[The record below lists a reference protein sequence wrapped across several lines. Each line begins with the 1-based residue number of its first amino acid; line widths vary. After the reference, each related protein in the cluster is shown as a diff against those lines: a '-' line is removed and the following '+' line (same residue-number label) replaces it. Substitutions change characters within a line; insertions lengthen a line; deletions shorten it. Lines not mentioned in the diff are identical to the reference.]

1 MAYGISNTEERT
13 DSDVINAC
21 ASRLLDAVQKNLLL
35 NPHAHRT
42 KTNRRRKNTEHSMTS
57 PSPVVGDWYR
67 RPGGALFE
75 VVAIDR
81 DDATVEVQHFD
92 GTLEE
97 VELESWAEQEF
108 EAAQAPEDWTGSVD
122 VDSEDYEAER
132 EVSSGTLWTD
142 PLTSLDRSEASG
154 YSEWPSPRDL

>member
-1 MAYGISNTEERT
+1 
-13 DSDVINAC
+13 
-21 ASRLLDAVQKNLLL
+21 
-35 NPHAHRT
+35 
-42 KTNRRRKNTEHSMTS
+42 MTS

-67 RPGGALFE
+67 RPGGALCDVGASE
-75 VVAIDR
+75 R

-97 VELESWAEQEF
+97 VDLESWAEQEF
-108 EAAQAPEDWTGSVD
+108 EAAQAPEDWSGSVD
-122 VDSEDYEAER
+122 VDAEDYEADR
-132 EVSSGTLWTD
+132 EVSSATTWTD

>member
-1 MAYGISNTEERT
+1 
-13 DSDVINAC
+13 
-21 ASRLLDAVQKNLLL
+21 
-35 NPHAHRT
+35 
-42 KTNRRRKNTEHSMTS
+42 MTS

-97 VELESWAEQEF
+97 VDLESWEEQEF
-108 EAAQAPEDWTGSVD
+108 EEAQPPEDWSGSVD
-122 VDSEDYEAER
+122 VDSEDSEVEHEA
-132 EVSSGTLWTD
+132 STGTTWTD
-142 PLTSLDRSEASG
+142 PLPSLDRSEASG
-154 YSEWPSPRDL
+154 YSEWPSPLDL